1 MQADLCFDPATE
13 GATGGL
19 LSSPPVVAAKRRPRS
34 TSTVVE
40 RGQENYKGQGPEGHR
55 PDYLCSFFG
64 AAAAGDGL
72 YDLSL
77 FAGTGVLD
85 KVPDVDDAIVAGVG
99 ALQASVVRLY
109 GVVVILGAWVRVVRY
124 SHGVNLLVRLAG
136 SRGVRGFCGT
146 ISFPTTSLYDICKT
160 SASVFGGIYT
170 PHVR

>member
-1 MQADLCFDPATE
+1 M
-13 GATGGL
+13 

-85 KVPDVDDAIVAGVG
+85 KVPDLDDAIVAGVG
-99 ALQASVVRLY
+99 ALQALGAGVVCFY
-109 GVVVILGAWVRVVRY
+109 GVVVGVRVVRY

-136 SRGVRGFCGT
+136 SRGVRGSCGT
-146 ISFPTTSLYDICKT
+146 IYVMERIILPQFSTSRLLIEHLPFTIERRYVRLGWRQTGGESIA
-160 SASVFGGIYT
+160 AS
-170 PHVR
+170 